1 MGFKWRLF
9 ARPAENRRFAVKRHA
24 SIKNMLSCR
33 LMISAKPRCRPAHPA
48 LSKISFKRR
57 KFYHTKGREALSRRP
72 QLRGRANF
80 FCFRSAQG
88 ESESKKNLLVA
99 AQKGAA
105 WCRRSRC
112 RAVPVPALQRGPV
125 GQSQQPEQR
134 TTEVVKRRPQK
145 KQATKRKIGGKEK
158 KMQITD
164 YLNRFDT
171 YLQASGFAINTRQ
184 NYART
189 MRKFCH
195 YLEYSN
201 SPLEVS
207 EIRKDHLIEF
217 LANCQENGEKNN
229 TVALRALTLMK
240 FFRWLKESREITTD
254 PSERIP
260 IPKETQRVPRYIS
273 PQQIAFLLSQ
283 PDIKTVWGLRDRAL
297 MQLIY
302 SAGLRI
308 SEALDLRIQDLNFEE
323 GLLYIRNGKGGKSR
337 TVPLGANASHWLQ
350 RYLAEARKKLLRCSC
365 NELVFVSRSGER
377 ISRQRAA
384 KAVAEY
390 VQGANLPRWITPH
403 SLRHACASH
412 MLHGGADLIY
422 IQELLGHERI
432 ESTQIYTLVRST
444 DLKSVH
450 AVCHPDA

>member
-1 MGFKWRLF
+1 
-9 ARPAENRRFAVKRHA
+9 
-24 SIKNMLSCR
+24 
-33 LMISAKPRCRPAHPA
+33 
-48 LSKISFKRR
+48 
-57 KFYHTKGREALSRRP
+57 
-72 QLRGRANF
+72 
-80 FCFRSAQG
+80 
-88 ESESKKNLLVA
+88 
-99 AQKGAA
+99 
-105 WCRRSRC
+105 
-112 RAVPVPALQRGPV
+112 
-125 GQSQQPEQR
+125 
-134 TTEVVKRRPQK
+134 
-145 KQATKRKIGGKEK
+145 
-158 KMQITD
+158 MQITD
-164 YLNRFDT
+164 YLNRFEI

-189 MRKFCH
+189 LRKFCY

-201 SPLEVS
+201 SPGEIA

-217 LANCQENGEKNN
+217 LANCEENGEKNN
-229 TVALRALTLMK
+229 TVALRALTLIK

-273 PQQIAFLLSQ
+273 PQQIAALLAQ
-283 PDIKTVWGLRDRAL
+283 PDVKTPWGLRDRAL

-308 SEALDLRIQDLNFEE
+308 SEALDLQLPDVNFEE
-323 GLLYIRNGKGGKSR
+323 SLTYIRNGKGGKSR

-350 RYLAEARKKLLRCSC
+350 LYLTEARKRLLRCRCS
-365 NELVFVSRSGER
+365 ELVFVSRLGER

-390 VQGANLPRWITPH
+390 AKAAKLPVWLTPH
-403 SLRHACASH
+403 SLRHACATH

-450 AVCHPDA
+450 ETCHPGA